1 MKYIAVT
8 LILLFSSVFSTQAQD
23 NIDEGKA
30 LFKSRCASCHAIDK
44 RVIGP
49 ALKDV
54 DKRHEE
60 KWIIDFIHSSQT
72 VINSGDEA
80 AIKLFEQYNQTI
92 MPDHKDLSEKQIKN
106 IVAYIKNESTKEPT
120 KADQGYVPEYAQPYK
135 DKTSI
140 IDRIVYLNFEEV
152 QKPLKFSDTT
162 SWVIIATIIVMLMTL
177 LYVMTYLRYILDI
190 SASGKKKNKEHLLE
204 ESDQIIV
211 KDK

>member
-8 LILLFSSVFSTQAQD
+8 LILLFSSLFSTQAQD
-23 NIDEGKA
+23 NIDEGKV

-44 RVIGP
+44 RIIGP

-72 VINSGDEA
+72 VINSGDKA

-120 KADQGYVPEYAQPYK
+120 KADQGYVPEFAQPYK

-177 LYVMTYLRYILDI
+177 FYVMTYLRYILDI

-204 ESDQIIV
+204 ESNQIIV